1 MISPNLIGWLTVS
14 KRKRKKRARPPL
26 DARHFRAIELLA
38 RRSTHT
44 SMEDIAA
51 ECSVSRRQLYR
62 WMERRDFRSAL
73 RKATAEYIDEIRR
86 DMPRISLDGCD
97 AETLRRYFVAAE
109 LLRE

>member
-1 MISPNLIGWLTVS
+1 MKLPNLIGWLTVS

-26 DARHFRAIELLA
+26 DKRHHRAIELMA

-44 SMEDIAA
+44 SMDDIAA
-51 ECSVSRRQLYR
+51 EVGVSRRQLYR

-73 RKATAEYIDEIRR
+73 RKAIAEYIDEIRAE
-86 DMPRISLDGCD
+86 MPKINLVGCD